1 MNELS
6 VIAHV
11 MNSRAF
17 RFGWK
22 KFDSIRF
29 DSIHAGESIFRFDSI
44 RQFDKMDACIGV
56 MIFLS
61 IAEFLFSNQ

>member
-1 MNELS
+1 MKTKCQETAANMFTANDTEYALQT
-6 VIAHV
+6 
-11 MNSRAF
+11 RAF

-29 DSIHAGESIFRFDSI
+29 DST

>member
-1 MNELS
+1 MLNNRCIKQNIYTPVSRGVYTLEHS
-6 VIAHV
+6 DSGEK
-11 MNSRAF
+11 NS
-17 RFGWK
+17 
-22 KFDSIRF
+22 I
-29 DSIHAGESIFRFDSI
+29 RFDSI